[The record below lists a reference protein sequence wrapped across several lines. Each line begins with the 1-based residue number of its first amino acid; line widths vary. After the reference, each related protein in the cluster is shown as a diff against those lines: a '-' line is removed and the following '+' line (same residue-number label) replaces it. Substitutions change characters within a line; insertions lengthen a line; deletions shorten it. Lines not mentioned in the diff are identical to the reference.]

1 MILCYIFSLI
11 NGKFITCICNGAKQV
26 CLRKEIMYEITNIEI
41 TSIDFSQHRLTPKTT
56 VNNIIPKLGTPF
68 CLIEIEI

>member
-1 MILCYIFSLI
+1 M
-11 NGKFITCICNGAKQV
+11 
-26 CLRKEIMYEITNIEI
+26 MYEITNIEI

-56 VNNIIPKLGTPF
+56 VNIIRPKLGTTF

>member
-1 MILCYIFSLI
+1 
-11 NGKFITCICNGAKQV
+11 
-26 CLRKEIMYEITNIEI
+26 MYELTNIEI

>member
-1 MILCYIFSLI
+1 M
-11 NGKFITCICNGAKQV
+11 
-26 CLRKEIMYEITNIEI
+26 MYEITNIEI
-41 TSIDFSQHRLTPKTT
+41 TSINFSQHRLTPKTT